1 MAPPPKVP
9 MNFFERDSFRLF
21 RGQYTFIAG
30 TDCRASLQ
38 RAGVPERSTRQPVIV
53 QFPSTPADDQI

>member
-38 RAGVPERSTRQPVIV
+38 RAGARRGARGN
-53 QFPSTPADDQI
+53 PS